1 MTSRDPLASPTLA
14 QLYIEQGHLRRA
26 RKVLGAV
33 LEEQPLQG
41 QALAMRD
48 RLRHAGEGSL
58 VCEHEGPEVRLRW
71 QKVPTGPELH
81 LVMVTT
87 WREGEVVRKRVES
100 SRHERS
106 AGEHSLPAREA
117 PASFV
122 ACIGAVD
129 PAHGFVAVA
138 VADPITW

>member
-26 RKVLGAV
+26 RKVLNAV
-33 LEEQPLQG
+33 LAEQPLQG
-41 QALAMRD
+41 QALAMRE
-48 RLRHAGEGSL
+48 RLQHAGEGSL
-58 VCEHEGPEVRLRW
+58 VCERQDAKIHVRW
-71 QKVPTGPELH
+71 QKIPPSPGLH
-81 LVMVTT
+81 LVMVTA

-100 SRHERS
+100 VRHEQS
-106 AGEHSLPAREA
+106 AGDHGLLAREG

-129 PAHGFVAVA
+129 PAHGFVAMA

>member
-1 MTSRDPLASPTLA
+1 MMSRDPLASPTLA

-26 RKVLGAV
+26 RKVLDAV
-33 LEEQPLQG
+33 LAEHPLQG

-58 VCEHEGPEVRLRW
+58 VCEHQGREVHLRW
-71 QKVPTGPELH
+71 QKVATSPGLH

-87 WREGEVVRKRVES
+87 WREGETVRKRVES
-100 SRHERS
+100 VRHERS
-106 AGEHSLPAREA
+106 AGEHRCRAREG

-129 PAHGFVAVA
+129 PAHGFVAMA